1 MSSPAHFWKIKKAT
15 LAGVAAPGEI
25 TRSAQQPS
33 NPGGK
38 TLFTYEYSAGAAV
51 PPSRIYTVTLESEDA
66 DKLTVKVTV
75 TVN

>member
-25 TRSAQQPS
+25 TRSAQQPL

-38 TLFTYEYSAGAAV
+38 ALFTYAYLAGAPV
-51 PPSRIYTVTLESEDA
+51 PPPRIYTVTLESDDVA
-66 DKLTVKVTV
+66 NLTVTV